1 LEDAKINSDIFR
13 INYSYLKMSKTPT
26 NKSVNN
32 LDAQEEFKL
41 FLGCIPGSANEE
53 DLLPILLQFASIK
66 NLQLE
71 RRKNKK
77 CSGYGKITVDSI
89 SAYEALL
96 NSRPLYKERE
106 LQILPFLE
114 KTDLVKSQLQFN
126 QRRIVVAQ
134 LEKSTTEDE
143 LAEYFS
149 RFGAIEKSF
158 VVVNR
163 SDASMLPY
171 GHVVFADEKAAQA
184 AMNQDSHFIGGKQVF
199 VKTHKINLKK
209 KVY

>member
-1 LEDAKINSDIFR
+1 
-13 INYSYLKMSKTPT
+13 MSKTSDT
-26 NKSVNN
+26 NSVKNP
-32 LDAQEEFKL
+32 DAPEEYKL
-41 FLGCIPGSANEE
+41 FLGCIPGSASEE
-53 DLLPILLQFASIK
+53 ELLPILLQYADIRHV
-66 NLQLE
+66 QLE

-77 CSGYGKITVDSI
+77 CSGYGTIIVDSI

-96 NSRPLYKERE
+96 NSKPLYKERE

-134 LEKSTTEDE
+134 LDNSTTDDD
-143 LAEYFS
+143 LITYFS
-149 RFGAIEKSF
+149 QFGAIEKSF

-163 SDASMLPY
+163 SDTNMLPY
-171 GHVVFADEKAAQA
+171 GHVVFADGKAALA
-184 AMNQDSHFIGGKQVF
+184 AMNQEKHFINGKQVY

-209 KVY
+209 KA